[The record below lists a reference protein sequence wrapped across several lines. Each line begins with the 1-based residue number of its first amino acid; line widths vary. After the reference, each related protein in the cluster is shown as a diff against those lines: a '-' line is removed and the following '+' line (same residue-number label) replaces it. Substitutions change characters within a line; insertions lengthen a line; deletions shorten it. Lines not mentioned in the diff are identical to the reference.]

1 MGKEARNN
9 EDLDLAPEVRE
20 KFEELVTLLS
30 AHGFGPNGPPID
42 TTFAQIE
49 AFGPQAG
56 QMVARAIDE
65 QLGEQHSE
73 HFHRSKQCPACQAD
87 AESPMQRKERLLQT
101 VDGDVALDEPAFH
114 CPDCNR
120 DFFPSAVSL
129 AN

>member
-1 MGKEARNN
+1 MGKEARNK

-30 AHGFGPNGPPID
+30 AHGFGSDGPPID
-42 TTFAQIE
+42 TTFAKIE
-49 AFGPQAG
+49 AFGHQAG
-56 QMVARAIDE
+56 RMVARAVDE
-65 QLGEQHSE
+65 QLSDQHSE
-73 HFHRSKQCPACQAD
+73 HFHNSKQCPTCPAD
-87 AESPMQRKERLLQT
+87 SVNPMQRKERPLQT

-120 DFFPSAVSL
+120 DFFPSAVSI

>member
-1 MGKEARNN
+1 MGREARNK

-30 AHGFGPNGPPID
+30 AHGFGSDGPPID
-42 TTFAQIE
+42 TTFSQIE
-49 AFGPQAG
+49 AFGHQAG
-56 QMVARAIDE
+56 QMVARAVDE
-65 QLGEQHSE
+65 QLSDQHSE
-73 HFHRSKQCPACQAD
+73 HFHNSKQCPACQAD
-87 AESPMQRKERLLQT
+87 AKSPMQRKERPLQT

-120 DFFPSAVSL
+120 DFFPSAVSI